1 MNPEPLPDV
10 YRAALDDATFD
21 AYLRDLRALDG
32 PLEVRT
38 KQAAGRYAD
47 ETAWTLDDAVAA
59 LTSGS
64 VRAIQVRYRLASDI
78 WCDTI
83 MGGGHGAPRQL
94 VRMAALVVAL
104 LCALPGAVMGQ
115 EPQPQQDG
123 QAAEP
128 ASDDGSDAPDLSGGP
143 AVGVEGATD
152 ASSDDPEPSA
162 PVEPP
167 AAPAEDTFPLGWYVD
182 AFTRPEVRTGYDELG
197 QTDNDLVRFRF
208 RFALFLR
215 PLELGRVR
223 VSARFEPQAG
233 GAWSSGATLVDAT
246 LGLHQ
251 GFVTIAND
259 RVSVQLGRQ
268 ELNYGEHLVIGAV
281 PWHQLG
287 RAFDAAK
294 VRVDLGGHGAWL
306 DVFGAQVVELGDNG
320 FGDGDH
326 DACVGRHDNA
336 ELVAGWAPGG
346 SDNVLPDD
354 VGLHLPSNQTHLFIL
369 EVHYNNQA
377 GHQDAFDRSG
387 VRVCATSDRRPNTAG
402 MHWLGTENLLMV
414 RAGRHLPAPPQ
425 RPREHPE
432 LHAAHAPPRRA
443 PQDGHRPG
451 GRRPR
456 HPHRRPVR
464 LREPGAPRHAG
475 HGLPGRLAGDD
486 LHLRARGGPHRLRP
500 RDERRDVLQLRRRVA
515 LRRPEHRRQPDQR
528 RERLPALSPT
538 AAPAGWPASGAAAPR
553 PPTRADRPP

>member
-104 LCALPGAVMGQ
+104 FCALPEAAMGQ

-128 ASDDGSDAPDLSGGP
+128 ASDDSSDAPDLSGGP

-268 ELNYGEHLVIGAV
+268 ELSYGEHLVIGAV

-320 FGDGDH
+320 FGDGD
-326 DACVGRHDNA
+326 AFLLGAYAAVGGLISESLSLDVYLLEQLRGA
-336 ELVAGWAPGG
+336 EHAGGVTVAPGLHRSTLGARAKQRVG
-346 SDNVLPDD
+346 SLDYRAEAGVQLGRTGSVKLRAFQVDAEAG
-354 VGLHLPSNQTHLFIL
+354 VTVAREHLRLSVEGFYASGDRGGAGTNQAWDQLYPTAHAWLGFTDIIGGRSNITGAVFHLQANATSELRFTLDAHLF
-369 EVHYNNQA
+369 A
-377 GHQDAFDRSG
+377 
-387 VRVCATSDRRPNTAG
+387 RP
-402 MHWLGTENLLMV
+402 
-414 RAGRHLPAPPQ
+414 
-425 RPREHPE
+425 
-432 LHAAHAPPRRA
+432 
-443 PQDGHRPG
+443 
-451 GRRPR
+451 
-456 HPHRRPVR
+456 
-464 LREPGAPRHAG
+464 EPNG
-475 HGLPGRLAGDD
+475 LAGDGLAAFEAD
-486 LHLRARGGPHRLRP
+486 IGARWQIAQGLALRANYSLFQAFTDAFPVSDLAHFAELELRFT
-500 RDERRDVLQLRRRVA
+500 
-515 LRRPEHRRQPDQR
+515 H
-528 RERLPALSPT
+528 
-538 AAPAGWPASGAAAPR
+538 
-553 PPTRADRPP
+553 